1 MVYQLHLR
9 VQGLLCHDQDS
20 TSEELQPL
28 LDFIS
33 TSQALCSVVLC
44 DGVGLEDLTA
54 RLLEAVALNSN
65 ITEFTLNDDLHPS
78 PQSFARFLA
87 TASFLRELKVDVQ
100 AFVNHADQDLA
111 LVGAAFGQNRTLQE
125 LDLYSS
131 FTSDNESGESL
142 LRHVG
147 SHANNLHTLSL
158 EGSQATIGQFQAL
171 ATVLLSTQTLSH
183 LNMANYNFDLDCM
196 EIFVAALRSNTTV
209 TYLYFQCCT
218 MERGPFDLWTQ
229 FLKSGESKIC
239 ELAFLPYVSDDDWR
253 DEPFGVLDDVLEG
266 NMLDSS
272 VIGKSL
278 VDMLTHSSIRHL
290 DLDDEEFR
298 GIPSYA
304 LLLDGM
310 TCHESEIRLSRLL
323 IQSLDERG
331 VDALAQFLPHSSQL
345 QELDICR
352 LSNYR
357 LLFSA
362 IRQNGSLRVVH
373 LSKSDK
379 VLLNWIP
386 ACCQRNE
393 MVPKLLA
400 RSQSDTEG
408 TDDNDAATLDRIDP
422 CHVPTIMFVS
432 QQAPRMAPNNIL
444 IGLLGVLG
452 SNDAA
457 SPLQVAHVGQRVSHQ
472 VRK

>member
-331 VDALAQFLPHSSQL
+331 VDALAQFLPHSSRL
-345 QELDICR
+345 QELDIGR
-352 LSNYR
+352 LSIQARAKYR
-357 LLFSA
+357 LMFSA
-362 IRQNGSLRVVH
+362 IRQNGSLIVPM
-373 LSKSDK
+373 SDQVWPK
-379 VLLNWIP
+379 LIS
-386 ACCQRNE
+386 AYCQRNE

-400 RSQSDTEG
+400 QSQSDTEG
-408 TDDNDAATLDRIDP
+408 TDDNDAVTSDRIDP

-452 SNDAA
+452 SNDVAG
-457 SPLQVAHVGQRVSHQ
+457 PLQVVHAGQQLSNQ
-472 VRK
+472 V